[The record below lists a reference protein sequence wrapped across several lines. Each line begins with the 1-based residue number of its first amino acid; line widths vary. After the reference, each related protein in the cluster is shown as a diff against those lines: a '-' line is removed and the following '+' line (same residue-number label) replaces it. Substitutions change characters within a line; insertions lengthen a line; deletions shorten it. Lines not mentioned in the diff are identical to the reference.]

1 MRPISLVRFNAL
13 AGYCRR
19 PETVVAY
26 EELAWFEHANERL
39 LGMIAQDRND
49 GEFAGIIYGRDRR
62 ERFRGIHVVPEFET
76 SLRRARL
83 HLRHAMD
90 RLGMAPDESFHQ
102 GDEKKGAPLDF
113 FTPRA
118 PQEKLHQIFRDLLEK
133 ETRSAARGIIK
144 PMMKW
149 YEDPDGNFVEQF
161 QTTAFDARL
170 WELYLFAMFRESGYM
185 IDRSHAVPDF
195 VCRGLL
201 GDLAVEAVT
210 VNPSPKLG
218 PELNSEQ
225 AMDEYLQD
233 YLPIRLSSSL
243 TSKLAKAYWEQP
255 HIANIPFVFALQ
267 DFSAPG
273 AMLATRPALRRYL
286 YGYDQR
292 WSPDHAGRMHPTP
305 VRVSVHRWNG
315 KEIPSDFFSLPNS
328 ENVSA
333 VLFNSS
339 GTISKFS
346 RMGVVAGFGSPRVRM
361 IRRGMAVP
369 ANPSAANLREFRLPV
384 TEAGYSETW
393 IEGLDVYHNPRAK
406 HPLDPEML
414 PDAAHFFCQSSGELR
429 GIVPP
434 WHPLFSV
441 TDVSL
446 TDRDDETETI

>member
-1 MRPISLVRFNAL
+1 MRPISVVRFNAL

-19 PETVVAY
+19 PETVITY

-39 LGMIAQDRND
+39 LGMIAQDLND
-49 GEFAGIIYGRDRR
+49 GEFAGIIYGRDQR
-62 ERFRGIHVVPEFET
+62 ERFRSIYVIPEFET
-76 SLRRARL
+76 SERRAKL

-90 RLGMAPDESFHQ
+90 LLGMAPDEAFHQ
-102 GDEKKGAPLDF
+102 GDEKKGSPLDF
-113 FTPRA
+113 FTPLG
-118 PQEKLHQIFRDLLEK
+118 PQAKLHPIFRDLLEK

-161 QTTAFDARL
+161 QTTAFDARI

-195 VCRGLL
+195 VCSGLL

-210 VNPSPKLG
+210 VNPSPKPG

-225 AMDEYLQD
+225 AMDEYLRD

-243 TSKLAKAYWEQP
+243 TSKLAKAYWKQP
-255 HIANIPFVFALQ
+255 HIANMPFVFAIQ

-286 YGYDQR
+286 YGYEQG
-292 WSPDHAGRMHPTP
+292 WSPDHAGRMHATP

-315 KEIPSDFFSLPNS
+315 KEIPSDFFSLPNA

-339 GTISKFS
+339 GTISKFN

-361 IRRGMAVP
+361 IRRGIAVP
-369 ANPSAANLREFRLPV
+369 ANPSEPNLREFQLPV

-406 HPLDPEML
+406 HPLDPRML
-414 PDAAHFFCQSSGELR
+414 PDSAHFFCQPSGELR

-434 WHPLFSV
+434 WHPLFSC

-446 TDRDDETETI
+446 SDRDDEVETI